1 MSVRTARGVRSPL
14 LDLIGKRSEVLARG
28 TRLLLER
35 MDEHESLYQ
44 RAGESSAEITP
55 SAGKALFRMAERL
68 SLPRELID
76 PARFLFAVRTCY
88 ALVVK
93 LVTSA
98 AIERTLNVDLSP
110 LDGADRRHFEEL
122 EAGLRATRWGVVG
135 FPDTPPWGWYLDVW
149 DSQLQKWL
157 QEIIRRLCEMD
168 FLMPETDPAQG
179 HDLFGTFYI
188 CLFPKQV
195 RHALGEHYTP
205 AWLADH
211 VLQQIGYDG
220 TASGRLLDPTCGSG
234 VFLLRALAR
243 QRNAAG
249 HRGEINRD
257 WGEIAGM
264 DVNPLAVL
272 AARANYLVAL
282 RDRLEPDN
290 PIEPPVYLRDVILQD
305 SVDPE
310 YDFIAGNPPWV
321 AWDYLPD
328 EYRQKTKGAWQRYG
342 LFSLS
347 GNDARHGGGKKDLAM
362 LVLYASADR
371 YLRSGG
377 RLGMVVT
384 QTLFQTRGAGDGFR
398 RFRLGHEGS
407 LLKVLRVDDLVD
419 IQPFDTA
426 SNWTATICLEKGVP
440 TSYPVPYVRWSCPA
454 NGQADR
460 DSSMPGRMVSQR
472 LEAFPV
478 DPEHPQ
484 TPWFVRPEGLDID
497 INGLTGP
504 SEYTGHLGANSGGAN
519 GVYWLNMLGR
529 DGEAIEVEN
538 LVKRGKQ
545 ALPSVRTQVEPDLLY
560 PLVRWSD
567 VGRYQAKPSAC
578 LLLAQDPTTR
588 RGIDETL
595 FRQAYP
601 KTYAYLRRFE
611 SQLRGRAAYRR
622 YQESAPFYSM
632 YNVGE
637 YTVAPYKVVWRRM
650 DHRVRA
656 AVLEPCEVP
665 LLGRRP
671 SICQETCVMI
681 AAESGDEAH
690 YLAALLNSSIVG
702 FLVQSH
708 SVRGGKGFGSPGMLE
723 YVGIRRFD
731 PENPEHRELACLS
744 RAAHRAAV
752 IGADFRAIE
761 ESIDEK
767 AGLLYQI
774 TRAEA
779 RWLTRFLRSGT

>member
-1 MSVRTARGVRSPL
+1 
-14 LDLIGKRSEVLARG
+14 
-28 TRLLLER
+28 
-35 MDEHESLYQ
+35 
-44 RAGESSAEITP
+44 
-55 SAGKALFRMAERL
+55 
-68 SLPRELID
+68 
-76 PARFLFAVRTCY
+76 
-88 ALVVK
+88 
-93 LVTSA
+93 
-98 AIERTLNVDLSP
+98 
-110 LDGADRRHFEEL
+110 
-122 EAGLRATRWGVVG
+122 
-135 FPDTPPWGWYLDVW
+135 
-149 DSQLQKWL
+149 
-157 QEIIRRLCEMD
+157 
-168 FLMPETDPAQG
+168 
-179 HDLFGTFYI
+179 
-188 CLFPKQV
+188 
-195 RHALGEHYTP
+195 
-205 AWLADH
+205 
-211 VLQQIGYDG
+211 
-220 TASGRLLDPTCGSG
+220 
-234 VFLLRALAR
+234 
-243 QRNAAG
+243 
-249 HRGEINRD
+249 
-257 WGEIAGM
+257 
-264 DVNPLAVL
+264 
-272 AARANYLVAL
+272 
-282 RDRLEPDN
+282 
-290 PIEPPVYLRDVILQD
+290 
-305 SVDPE
+305 
-310 YDFIAGNPPWV
+310 
-321 AWDYLPD
+321 
-328 EYRQKTKGAWQRYG
+328 
-342 LFSLS
+342 
-347 GNDARHGGGKKDLAM
+347 M

-731 PENPEHRELACLS
+731 AENPEHRELACLS
-744 RAAHRAAV
+744 RAAHQAAV
-752 IGADFRAIE
+752 IGADLRAIE